1 MTNEQLY
8 LAIGI
13 PALLI
18 LVNTSMMLFLF
29 NRVEGRLDKMQT
41 DIDGRFNRMQT
52 DIDGRFN
59 RMQADI
65 DGRFAK
71 IDTDLRRFFELFGRH
86 DKSIELLERKI

>member
-18 LVNTSMMLFLF
+18 LLNTSMMIFLF
-29 NRVEGRLDKMQT
+29 NRVEGRLDRMQT
-41 DIDGRFNRMQT
+41 DMDGRFNGMQTGMDGRFKGMQT
-52 DIDGRFN
+52 D
-59 RMQADI
+59 M

-71 IDTDLRRFFELFGRH
+71 IDTDLRRLFELFGRH
-86 DKSIELLERKI
+86 YKSIEMLQPKL

>member
-18 LVNTSMMLFLF
+18 LLNTSMMIFLF
-29 NRVEGRLDKMQT
+29 NRVEGRLDRMQT
-41 DIDGRFNRMQT
+41 DMDGRFNGMQT
-52 DIDGRFN
+52 G
-59 RMQADI
+59 M

-71 IDTDLRRFFELFGRH
+71 IDTGLRRFFELFGRH
-86 DKSIELLERKI
+86 DKSIEMLERKL